1 MWKAVFKKFYLVHSS
16 ILCPIWTSI
25 YKFIWIQVL
34 NMIWIVFRKLGKTLI
49 LVRLLYKRIC
59 EEEHHVL
66 PVTNCINFWLFFA
79 IWIVFHEHSLF
90 TWQHGEGNGLSLFF
104 FTKIACSWTLR
115 KWSALYSEIFTTCS
129 WSQHIELLG
138 FNWWNLFPYGN

>member
-66 PVTNCINFWLFFA
+66 PVTNCRNFGLFFCD
-79 IWIVFHEHSLF
+79 LDC
-90 TWQHGEGNGLSLFF
+90 L
-104 FTKIACSWTLR
+104 SWTLTFHVTT
-115 KWSALYSEIFTTCS
+115 WGGQWTILILLY
-129 WSQHIELLG
+129 QDRMLLNIEEMICTLLWD
-138 FNWWNLFPYGN
+138 FHHVFLIAVYRIIRL